1 MTKDKSAVRVI
12 ATNRKAYHDYHLE
25 QALEA
30 GIALTGSEIKS
41 VRAGR
46 VNLRDSFV
54 QIRDGEAW
62 LVDAHI
68 AQYEQ
73 ASRENHE
80 PKRDRKL
87 LLHRQEIARLAS
99 RVQEK
104 GYTIVPL
111 RMYLKGNLVKVEIAL
126 ARGKRL
132 YDKREA
138 IGKRDS
144 EREMEREWR
153 EATRRRDW

>member
-1 MTKDKSAVRVI
+1 MTKDKEAIRVI

-25 QALEA
+25 QTFEA

-54 QIRDGEAW
+54 LIRNGEAW

-73 ASRENHE
+73 ASRDNHE

-87 LLHRQEIARLAS
+87 LLHKQEIARLAS

-111 RMYLKGNLVKVEIAL
+111 RMYLKGNLAKVEIAL

-138 IGKRDS
+138 IAQRDS

>member
-1 MTKDKSAVRVI
+1 MAKDKSEVRVI

-25 QALEA
+25 QTFEA

-111 RMYLKGNLVKVEIAL
+111 RMYLKGNRAKVEIAL

-138 IGKRDS
+138 IAKRDS